1 MNYACFVDKFGLMP
15 GKSRIGPKRPRRIFL
30 QEWREKRGLSQKQL
44 GERLDPPVTNM
55 TVSRWERAARGGVA
69 IAQMNADVLAAV
81 AEALDIEPQ
90 DFYRHPEQPSAD
102 QMLRGASQTIQ
113 DQAFRV
119 IEALVGRKKAAGE

>member
-1 MNYACFVDKFGLMP
+1 MNYASFVDKFAVMA

-69 IAQMNADVLAAV
+69 IAQMNSDVLAAV
-81 AEALDIEPQ
+81 AEALNIEPP
-90 DFYRHPEQPSAD
+90 DLYRHPAQPSAD
-102 QMLRGASQTIQ
+102 EMLRGASQSIQ

-119 IEALVGRKKAAGE
+119 IEALVGTKASGSK